1 MGSYDQWDILSP
13 GLIRNIKT
21 NRSLNLAGND
31 LTANNII
38 LYSYS
43 PPYSSNILWNFTYL
57 DQNRFIIT
65 TAKNTSFAL
74 APSNTSARV
83 TLVKFNASDPQQQW
97 SWKANLLTCPNDCS
111 GNGVCSYSTGN
122 FFY

>member
-1 MGSYDQWDILSP
+1 MILLQRISFFIVTR
-13 GLIRNIKT
+13 LHIH
-21 NRSLNLAGND
+21 
-31 LTANNII
+31 
-38 LYSYS
+38 
-43 PPYSSNILWNFTYL
+43 SSDILWNFTYL